1 MISNSPG
8 ANQFIAKTWLLCLF
22 VGTSPIGFGSFFKHH
37 FVCQLSGLSSIT
49 KHSSMNNTHWKS
61 NFKYVLVQK
70 TCLAMWF
77 GFSGGQII
85 SLAHVSKH
93 LRMCHHEVLRTFA
106 ALMTAN
112 DFSAF
117 SWCLHISILLLRMR
131 QTSTCLS
138 FVGMYTAC
146 SWVWDEV
153 FDWMVNLLEESSNFC
168 SCFYYIK
175 HLNNFSVLKL
185 KML

>member
-112 DFSAF
+112 DFF
-117 SWCLHISILLLRMR
+117 LLLVGAYIF
-131 QTSTCLS
+131 LS
-138 FVGMYTAC
+138 YCWGWDKHPHVFPLLAC
-146 SWVWDEV
+146 TLHAAGFEMKFLIEW
-153 FDWMVNLLEESSNFC
+153 
-168 SCFYYIK
+168 
-175 HLNNFSVLKL
+175 
-185 KML
+185 